1 MDLQLRKYIN
11 YFFKTYN
18 LLEIQDEIN
27 FKFIKSFPQ
36 ISTPNYKIE
45 LYQYL
50 RDLVVKN
57 LDKINKNQLMEILE
71 ENQIYKFENINEII
85 MSNDFYGIDDILDI
99 IFPNKEYQQNEE
111 YIILKKYYEAK
122 IPIKSIQTFENKL
135 FLQKEIFKDN

>member
-18 LLEIQDEIN
+18 SIIVKDEIN

-71 ENQIYKFENINEII
+71 ENQETLNFQFNSTNEV
-85 MSNDFYGIDDILDI
+85 SLHEFSSYYNFYL
-99 IFPNKEYQQNEE
+99 
-111 YIILKKYYEAK
+111 
-122 IPIKSIQTFENKL
+122 SS
-135 FLQKEIFKDN
+135 